1 MSTIMI
7 VAGEPSGDLQAS
19 RVAVELKEI
28 VPDLELFGMGGDLM
42 EAGRG

>member
-1 MSTIMI
+1 MI

-28 VPDLELFGMGGDLM
+28 APDLEILWHGRRSDGGS
-42 EAGRG
+42 RG